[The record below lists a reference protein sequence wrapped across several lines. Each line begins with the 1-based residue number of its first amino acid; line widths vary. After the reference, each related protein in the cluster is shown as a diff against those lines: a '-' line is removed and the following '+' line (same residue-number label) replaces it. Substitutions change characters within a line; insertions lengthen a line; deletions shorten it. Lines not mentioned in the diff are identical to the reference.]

1 MSYALLCVATVAYL
15 ARRARRA
22 RVRCVHDGGAWLWV
36 DETEGEEL

>member
-22 RVRCVHDGGAWLWV
+22 RVRCVLAASLVVYLAGVL
-36 DETEGEEL
+36 